1 MIIDFLNLYLRN
13 YLVNPTLST
22 DGRPAGGIV
31 GTLREYSEAIKT
43 DKARSD
49 HHLP

>member
-1 MIIDFLNLYLRN
+1 MKRLMIIDFLNLYLRN

-31 GTLREYSEAIKT
+31 GTLRSIQKLSKQIKP
-43 DKARSD
+43 D
-49 HHLP
+49 